1 VGTVPNILY
10 DRNGNSIY
18 DLEDFTMSH
27 VLWLIEHPD
36 NGKQSPF
43 YFGWEEGE
51 KGWTA
56 EISAAFKFDAKDAAE
71 KMASDCGLPDYQ
83 IRDHQWLDHKPTSNL
98 DVA

>member
-1 VGTVPNILY
+1 MTDY
-10 DRNGNSIY
+10 
-18 DLEDFTMSH
+18 
-27 VLWLIEHPD
+27 VLWLVEHPD
-36 NGKQSPF
+36 NGKRSPF

-56 EISAAFKFDAKDAAE
+56 DMDAALKFETREAAE

-83 IRDHQWLDHKPTSNL
+83 IRDHKWLDHKPTSNL